1 MNERLLQF
9 IEYKTNGKQADFALL
24 VGWIPQYVSKLIK
37 GENFGI
43 RPVITLL
50 KTFPELNARWLL
62 TGEGEMLSFNLAT
75 SVIKDRLQRLL
86 ELEKYMKVM
95 TPAELHQITEG
106 ENLDFPQETFDKWE
120 KLLEERDKEWEERK
134 LEAMNKQKELCKMK
148 IAKK

>member
-50 KTFPELNARWLL
+50 KTFPELNACWLL
-62 TGEGEMLSFNLAT
+62 TGEGEMLSFNPAT

>member
-62 TGEGEMLSFNLAT
+62 TGEGEMLSFNPAT

-134 LEAMNKQKELCKMK
+134 LEAMNKQKELCK
-148 IAKK
+148 IKKEKK

>member
-50 KTFPELNARWLL
+50 KTFPELNARLLL
-62 TGEGEMLSFNLAT
+62 TGEGEMLSFNPAT

>member
-62 TGEGEMLSFNLAT
+62 TGEGEMLSFNPAT

-95 TPAELHQITEG
+95 TPAELHQITEC
-106 ENLDFPQETFDKWE
+106 ENLDFPKETFDKWE
-120 KLLEERDKEWEERK
+120 KLLEERDKEWKERK

>member
-1 MNERLLQF
+1 MGVKERIFLFLENQSISKAEF
-9 IEYKTNGKQADFALL
+9 ERRAKLSNGYLNNFKGAFGAEKLEYILTA
-24 VGWIPQYVSKLIK
+24 
-37 GENFGI
+37 
-43 RPVITLL
+43 
-50 KTFPELNARWLL
+50 FPNLNKVWLL
-62 TGEGEMLSFNLAT
+62 TGEGEMLSFNPAT

-95 TPAELHQITEG
+95 TPAELHQITEC
-106 ENLDFPQETFDKWE
+106 ENLDFPKETFDKWE

>member
-62 TGEGEMLSFNLAT
+62 TGEEEMLSFNPAT

>member
-62 TGEGEMLSFNLAT
+62 TGEGEMLSFNPAT

-95 TPAELHQITEG
+95 TPAELHQITEC
-106 ENLDFPQETFDKWE
+106 ENLDFPKETFDKWE

-134 LEAMNKQKELCKMK
+134 LEAMNKQKELKE
-148 IAKK
+148 KK

>member
-62 TGEGEMLSFNLAT
+62 TGEGEMLSFNPAT

-106 ENLDFPQETFDKWE
+106 ENLDFPQETCDKWE

-134 LEAMNKQKELCKMK
+134 LEAKKELR
-148 IAKK
+148 KK

>member
-62 TGEGEMLSFNLAT
+62 TGEGEMLSFNPAT

>member
-62 TGEGEMLSFNLAT
+62 TGEGEMLSFNPAT

-106 ENLDFPQETFDKWE
+106 ENLDFPQETFDNWE
-120 KLLEERDKEWEERK
+120 KLLEERDTEWEERK

>member
-62 TGEGEMLSFNLAT
+62 TGEGEMLSFNPAT

-95 TPAELHQITEG
+95 TPAELHQITVG

>member
-62 TGEGEMLSFNLAT
+62 TGEGEMLSFNPAT

-106 ENLDFPQETFDKWE
+106 ENLDFPQETFDKWD

>member
-62 TGEGEMLSFNLAT
+62 TGEGEMLSFNPAT

-95 TPAELHQITEG
+95 APAELHQITEG

-134 LEAMNKQKELCKMK
+134 LEAMNKQKELR
-148 IAKK
+148 KK

>member
-50 KTFPELNARWLL
+50 KTVPELNARWLL
-62 TGEGEMLSFNLAT
+62 TGEGEMLSFNPAT

>member
-62 TGEGEMLSFNLAT
+62 TGEGEMLSFNPAT

-134 LEAMNKQKELCKMK
+134 SEAMNKQKELR
-148 IAKK
+148 KK

>member
-62 TGEGEMLSFNLAT
+62 TGEGEMLSFNPAT

-95 TPAELHQITEG
+95 TPSELHQITEG

>member
-62 TGEGEMLSFNLAT
+62 TGEGEMLSFNPAT

-95 TPAELHQITEG
+95 TPAELHQITEC
-106 ENLDFPQETFDKWE
+106 ENLDFPKETFDKWE

>member
-1 MNERLLQF
+1 MC

-62 TGEGEMLSFNLAT
+62 TGEGEMLSFNPAT

>member
-50 KTFPELNARWLL
+50 KTFPGLNARWLL
-62 TGEGEMLSFNLAT
+62 TGEGEMLSFNPAT

>member
-62 TGEGEMLSFNLAT
+62 TGEGEMLSFNPAT

-106 ENLDFPQETFDKWE
+106 ENLDFPQETCDKWE

-134 LEAMNKQKELCKMK
+134 LEAMNKQKELR
-148 IAKK
+148 KK

>member
-1 MNERLLQF
+1 MGVKERIFLFLENQSISKAEF
-9 IEYKTNGKQADFALL
+9 ERRAKLSNGYLNNFKGAFGAEKLEYILTA
-24 VGWIPQYVSKLIK
+24 
-37 GENFGI
+37 
-43 RPVITLL
+43 
-50 KTFPELNARWLL
+50 FPNLNKVWLL
-62 TGEGEMLSFNLAT
+62 TGEGEMLSFNPAT

>member
-9 IEYKTNGKQADFALL
+9 IEYKTNGKQVDFALL

-62 TGEGEMLSFNLAT
+62 TGEGEMLSFNPAT

>member
-62 TGEGEMLSFNLAT
+62 TGEGAAALLIGART
-75 SVIKDRLQRLL
+75 SAL
-86 ELEKYMKVM
+86 
-95 TPAELHQITEG
+95 
-106 ENLDFPQETFDKWE
+106 
-120 KLLEERDKEWEERK
+120 
-134 LEAMNKQKELCKMK
+134 
-148 IAKK
+148 

>member
-1 MNERLLQF
+1 
-9 IEYKTNGKQADFALL
+9 
-24 VGWIPQYVSKLIK
+24 
-37 GENFGI
+37 
-43 RPVITLL
+43 
-50 KTFPELNARWLL
+50 
-62 TGEGEMLSFNLAT
+62 
-75 SVIKDRLQRLL
+75 
-86 ELEKYMKVM
+86 M

>member
-1 MNERLLQF
+1 M
-9 IEYKTNGKQADFALL
+9 
-24 VGWIPQYVSKLIK
+24 
-37 GENFGI
+37 
-43 RPVITLL
+43 

-62 TGEGEMLSFNLAT
+62 TGEGEMLSFNPAT

-148 IAKK
+148 IAKNNNQVL

>member
-62 TGEGEMLSFNLAT
+62 TGEGEMLSFNPAT

-134 LEAMNKQKELCKMK
+134 
-148 IAKK
+148 

>member
-62 TGEGEMLSFNLAT
+62 TGEGEMLSFNPAT

-106 ENLDFPQETFDKWE
+106 ENLDFPQGTFDKWE

>member
-62 TGEGEMLSFNLAT
+62 TGEGEMLSFNPAT

-134 LEAMNKQKELCKMK
+134 LEAMNKQKELR
-148 IAKK
+148 KK

>member
-62 TGEGEMLSFNLAT
+62 TGEGEMLSFNPAT

-95 TPAELHQITEG
+95 TPAELHKITEG

-148 IAKK
+148 IAKI

>member
-24 VGWIPQYVSKLIK
+24 VGWIPQYVSRLIK

-62 TGEGEMLSFNLAT
+62 TGEGEMLSFNPAT